1 MKRFISALLVL
12 SLAAS
17 VLTLSACG
25 NSSEQEE
32 SSKPV
37 SRQSSTVSQV
47 QQPSA
52 KPSEEEVEV
61 SIAENKPKITETQ
74 LTELSSKLT
83 DNQSIPEFTCTS
95 EKLNASEIAKDKKM
109 YLISENSQSSFHSM
123 VESNFKKTAKRIGFG
138 ETTVAETDGS
148 ISALNDGLNDAV
160 KKKSDIVI
168 LSGDINKNAI
178 SSYIET
184 AQANG
189 IEVFSSGSKSVGEK
203 DHFTDY
209 TVPINYAFAGELM
222 ADWGIV
228 KTGGKINA
236 LCVSCTDSELSASIF
251 KGFKAEF
258 EKYVSSSEGSC
269 TTVNANSIE
278 IGNGLANKIK
288 SAVSSDTKINYIFV
302 FDDAAINDA
311 ISAVVQSGQDIKIV
325 ATGGRSED
333 MDLAESGSIEM
344 LVAHSYEWTAY
355 AILDYALRFF
365 GGKSLPA
372 VQDVPFRILTK
383 DIIEKAKKDSKDD
396 FDSFHEICFG
406 GAFVDGYNNLWSI

>member
-1 MKRFISALLVL
+1 MKRSISALLVL

-17 VLTLSACG
+17 VLLFPACG
-25 NSSEQEE
+25 NTSEKKENSKA
-32 SSKPV
+32 SSKPT
-37 SRQSSTVSQV
+37 SSVASTL
-47 QQPSA
+47 PSTE
-52 KPSEEEVEV
+52 PSEEEVEV
-61 SIAENKPKITETQ
+61 SVSENKPKITDTQ
-74 LTELSSKLT
+74 LADLNTKLT
-83 DNQSIPEFTCTS
+83 KNEVIPEFTCTS
-95 EKLNASEIAKDKKM
+95 EKLNASEIAKDKKI
-109 YLISENSQSSFHSM
+109 YLISQDSQSSYHSY
-123 VESNFKKTAKRIGFG
+123 VESNFQKTAKRIGFG
-138 ETTVAETDGS
+138 ETTIAETDGS
-148 ISALNDGLNDAV
+148 VSALNDGLNNAV
-160 KKKSDIVI
+160 KKKSDLIM
-168 LSGDINKNAI
+168 LSGDINKDAV
-178 SSYIET
+178 SAYIEN

-189 IEVFSSGSKSVGEK
+189 IEVVSAGSKSVGET
-203 DHFTDY
+203 DHYTDY

-228 KTGGKINA
+228 KTKGKIHA
-236 LCVSCTDSELSASIF
+236 LCVSCTDSELSASTF

-258 EKYVSSSEGSC
+258 EKLISSSEGSC

-278 IGNGLANKIK
+278 IGNGLSNKIK
-288 SAVSSDTKINYIFV
+288 SAVTANTKINYIFV

-311 ISAVVQSGQDIKIV
+311 ISAVVQSGLDIKIV

-355 AILDYALRFF
+355 AMLDYALRIL

-372 VQDVPFRILTK
+372 EQDVPFRILTK
-383 DIIEKAKKDSKDD
+383 DIIKKAKEESKDD